1 MSRKIIIAG
10 IMLVA
15 VIIIAVSITLVVINF
30 DKNSTPNI
38 NINNSQVQNNSLS
51 ETNVNSELSA
61 QNLIQEY
68 YTDMKNQDFA
78 SAVELFDKEEFD
90 NITGEAELN
99 IIGDDLQLFL
109 QEAYNDSKGFYSY
122 SINDIRLLNGVE
134 DFRNSTN
141 VDITEKEYQNLF
153 GNNKLYL
160 GTVEVSGAT
169 GIDVFLI
176 TNNNKIAG
184 TVRLINYYN
193 SIRNT
198 NDILKDAAEAKNDN
212 EINLIKESLT
222 LAVNMISAE
231 NIGTDR
237 LFKEYCTKEKL
248 QEEITEK
255 YIIEEFNWD
264 GELGKGIIRVVDDN
278 DINNYN
284 FILTLSDDGK
294 SATVSVE

>member
-1 MSRKIIIAG
+1 
-10 IMLVA
+10 MLVA

-38 NINNSQVQNNSLS
+38 NINNSQVQNNSLN

-68 YTDMKNQDFA
+68 YTDMKNQNFA

-109 QEAYNDSKGFYSY
+109 QEAYNDSKGFYLY

-231 NIGTDR
+231 NIGTDDF
-237 LFKEYCTKEKL
+237 LKNIVLKKSFKKKL
-248 QEEITEK
+248 QKNI
-255 YIIEEFNWD
+255 
-264 GELGKGIIRVVDDN
+264 
-278 DINNYN
+278 
-284 FILTLSDDGK
+284 
-294 SATVSVE
+294 

>member
-1 MSRKIIIAG
+1 
-10 IMLVA
+10 MLVA

-38 NINNSQVQNNSLS
+38 NINNSQVQNNSLN

-109 QEAYNDSKGFYSY
+109 QEAYNDSKGFYLY

-153 GNNKLYL
+153 G
-160 GTVEVSGAT
+160 
-169 GIDVFLI
+169 I
-176 TNNNKIAG
+176 
-184 TVRLINYYN
+184 INY
-193 SIRNT
+193 I
-198 NDILKDAAEAKNDN
+198 
-212 EINLIKESLT
+212 
-222 LAVNMISAE
+222 
-231 NIGTDR
+231 
-237 LFKEYCTKEKL
+237 
-248 QEEITEK
+248 
-255 YIIEEFNWD
+255 
-264 GELGKGIIRVVDDN
+264 
-278 DINNYN
+278 
-284 FILTLSDDGK
+284 
-294 SATVSVE
+294 

>member
-1 MSRKIIIAG
+1 
-10 IMLVA
+10 
-15 VIIIAVSITLVVINF
+15 
-30 DKNSTPNI
+30 
-38 NINNSQVQNNSLS
+38 
-51 ETNVNSELSA
+51 
-61 QNLIQEY
+61 
-68 YTDMKNQDFA
+68 MKNQDFA

-90 NITGEAELN
+90 NVTGEAELN

-231 NIGTDR
+231 NIGQIDF
-237 LFKEYCTKEKL
+237 LKNIVLKKSFKKKL
-248 QEEITEK
+248 QENI
-255 YIIEEFNWD
+255 
-264 GELGKGIIRVVDDN
+264 
-278 DINNYN
+278 
-284 FILTLSDDGK
+284 
-294 SATVSVE
+294 